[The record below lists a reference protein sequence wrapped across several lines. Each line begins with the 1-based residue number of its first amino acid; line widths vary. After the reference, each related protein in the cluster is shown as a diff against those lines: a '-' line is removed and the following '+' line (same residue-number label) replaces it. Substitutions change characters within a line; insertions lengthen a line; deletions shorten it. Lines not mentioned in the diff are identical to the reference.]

1 MNHESSSALPAAIR
15 VRGAR
20 VHNLKNID
28 VDVPLHKIVGI
39 AGVSGSGK
47 SSLALGVLYAE
58 GSRRYLEAL
67 STYTRRR
74 MTQAEKAQVDEIR
87 YVPAALALHQRP
99 GVPGMRSTFGTMT
112 ELLNSLRLMFSR
124 LSHYPC
130 PACGCMVPSS
140 LNIAA
145 EIPLYCPRCGAQV
158 PVLGAEQFAFNST
171 GACPDCEGTGIV
183 RVVDE
188 STLVPDESLS
198 INEGAVLPWQT
209 LMWSLMKEIAEK
221 MGVRTNVPFRELTPE
236 ERDMVF
242 HGPAKK
248 VHLLYQNSKTGAAGE
263 MDFTYFN
270 AVYTVENALAKVTDE
285 KGMKRVER
293 FLKQGP
299 CPACGGSRLNAA
311 ARAPRLRG
319 IGLADACRMALAAL
333 GLVFALCAFL
343 LLKHREMER
352 SGDVIAVGWLR
363 PVALYVF
370 TIGCALVLGA
380 LMAELFSSQTA
391 DNFWYVLLF
400 LFVGAFVGYFVGKM
414 LLQKTIHVFRS
425 GWLGLGICCLALL
438 LAFGAAEFDLF
449 GYSRYLPER
458 GAVQAAGLT
467 HYQSSGLYTT
477 QDDAFV
483 QDVLALHTAAIAEKG
498 AQEHRRHAY
507 QLGADYTED
516 GTLTERYYSI
526 VYNDAE
532 LNDPDSLISRFSAL
546 YNSPV
551 CVRIRAGFDTPRTEK
566 SVLSCY
572 VSSYDTGA
580 SLDLTGSDAWRV
592 YEACLDDINAG
603 RLGAAGVSG
612 STKQR
617 DGSNYTPLTLIFTV
631 STDVPGQTDSLY
643 VDSIPLSA
651 AETVSALQA
660 LGADPYWR
668 AAG

>member
-1 MNHESSSALPAAIR
+1 
-15 VRGAR
+15 
-20 VHNLKNID
+20 
-28 VDVPLHKIVGI
+28 
-39 AGVSGSGK
+39 
-47 SSLALGVLYAE
+47 
-58 GSRRYLEAL
+58 
-67 STYTRRR
+67 
-74 MTQAEKAQVDEIR
+74 
-87 YVPAALALHQRP
+87 
-99 GVPGMRSTFGTMT
+99 
-112 ELLNSLRLMFSR
+112 
-124 LSHYPC
+124 
-130 PACGCMVPSS
+130 
-140 LNIAA
+140 
-145 EIPLYCPRCGAQV
+145 
-158 PVLGAEQFAFNST
+158 
-171 GACPDCEGTGIV
+171 
-183 RVVDE
+183 
-188 STLVPDESLS
+188 
-198 INEGAVLPWQT
+198 
-209 LMWSLMKEIAEK
+209 
-221 MGVRTNVPFRELTPE
+221 
-236 ERDMVF
+236 
-242 HGPAKK
+242 
-248 VHLLYQNSKTGAAGE
+248 
-263 MDFTYFN
+263 
-270 AVYTVENALAKVTDE
+270 
-285 KGMKRVER
+285 
-293 FLKQGP
+293 
-299 CPACGGSRLNAA
+299 
-311 ARAPRLRG
+311 
-319 IGLADACRMALAAL
+319 
-333 GLVFALCAFL
+333 
-343 LLKHREMER
+343 
-352 SGDVIAVGWLR
+352 
-363 PVALYVF
+363 
-370 TIGCALVLGA
+370 
-380 LMAELFSSQTA
+380 MAELFSSQTA

-477 QDDAFV
+477 QDDVFV
-483 QDVLALHTAAIAEKG
+483 QDVLALHAAAIAEKG

-507 QLGADYTED
+507 QLGADYTEQFYITYRMAD

-532 LNDPDSLISRFSAL
+532 LKDPDSLISRFSAL

-551 CVRIRAGFDTPRTEK
+551 CVRTRTGFDTPRTEK

-580 SLDLTGSDAWRV
+580 SFDLTGSDAWRV

-603 RLGAAGVSG
+603 RLGAADVSG
-612 STKQR
+612 STKQS